1 MGKKYDARK
10 MTELCDTIRYVVEKY
25 ASHAEMLENE
35 YEIYNSNNT
44 YRGEAADASKEFVYK
59 GQGRLTKEQVRV
71 LTRISRKFNET
82 QNSFGSMVDSSPNAK
97 IDTDV
102 IEYDKRYFERHKE
115 SFEERAYKLERVTR
129 EMADKFERFGYITSI
144 SCDRARY
151 GFEDMCG
158 YSGFMNK
165 CIRKFEEFD
174 EGVTSHLKSSGID
187 SYMYDLEKDTKAT
200 MNALDGMTVYNP
212 DVKKITVT
220 PIAQMAAKM
229 MYSAGL
235 TASPKASI
243 TEGEKLLK
251 LLRLEHSANLPVD
264 ANIIKTATDYALQM
278 CPSKEGMLAIQN
290 CSNAMLAADGQTL
303 KAIADIAALFM
314 TGAATLVSEIAPFV
328 PPILAGMLIGAG
340 IALFVRI
347 IGEIVNTFC
356 PLVTPRDKEENAN
369 IIDIPPTE
377 DKKPIIEKPSSTPQ
391 DKPSVTDIPSGDV
404 EEKEIGRDIMP
415 KSPIENDRPKI
426 YLEKGDTLEGAGEVE
441 KNYDPEIILPSKPH
455 RNGTEGHWETILDEV
470 ENMKQSGDYVKIYVN
485 KGLSNEIP
493 GANPN
498 RRPDIMGVRQDGT
511 IDQVEVPSKTDNPKE
526 LIDRMKANQDII
538 GKERAGTIRIRN
550 IDIGGD

>member
-1 MGKKYDARK
+1 MGKRYDARK
-10 MTELCDTIRYVVEKY
+10 MTELCDSVSHVVNDF
-25 ASHAEMLENE
+25 AARAEMLESE
-35 YEIYNSNNT
+35 YERYNNNST
-44 YRGEAADASKEFVYK
+44 YRGDAANASKEFVYK
-59 GQGRLTKEQVRV
+59 GQGKLIREQVRV
-71 LTRISRKFNET
+71 LNRLSKKFNET
-82 QNSFGSMVDSSPNAK
+82 QDSFSATVDSSPNAK
-97 IDTDV
+97 IDMDV
-102 IEYDKRYFERHKE
+102 LERDKRFFVTQNE
-115 SFEERAYKLERVTR
+115 SFEEIAIRMERVSR
-129 EMADKFERFGYITSI
+129 EICDRFERFGYITPI
-144 SCDRARY
+144 RYDRAHY
-151 GFEDMCG
+151 WFEDFCS

-174 EGVTSHLKSSGID
+174 EGMTSHLKKSGID
-187 SYMYDLEKDTKAT
+187 SYMYDIETETQAT

-212 DVKKITVT
+212 DVKKISVT
-220 PIAQMAAKM
+220 PIAQMAARM

-235 TASPKASI
+235 TVSPKASM

-251 LLRLEHSANLPVD
+251 LLRLEHSADLPVD

-278 CPSKEGMLAIQN
+278 CPSKEGMLAIRN
-290 CSNAMLAADGQTL
+290 CSNAMLATDGQTL

-377 DKKPIIEKPSSTPQ
+377 DKKTLIEKPSSTPQ

-415 KSPIENDRPKI
+415 TPSIEDDGPKI
-426 YLEKGDTLEGAGEVE
+426 TTIEGDEAEISYTYEHGKFEGAKYHGNRDTGVKNKGPQDGQAALDNSVPLGPNTHRRVGVSDGEIVV
-441 KNYDPEIILPSKPH
+441 
-455 RNGTEGHWETILDEV
+455 LDETTPGV
-470 ENMKQSGDYVKIYVN
+470 YHGHVRSWDELSNPMKSVLRKNGMVDN
-485 KGLSNEIP
+485 KG
-493 GANPN
+493 
-498 RRPDIMGVRQDGT
+498 RV
-511 IDQVEVPSKTDNPKE
+511 
-526 LIDRMKANQDII
+526 
-538 GKERAGTIRIRN
+538 KER
-550 IDIGGD
+550 

>member
-1 MGKKYDARK
+1 MKCMGKRYDARK
-10 MTELCDTIRYVVEKY
+10 MTELCDSVNHVVNDF
-25 ASHAEMLENE
+25 AARAEMLESE
-35 YEIYNSNNT
+35 YERYNNNST
-44 YRGEAADASKEFVYK
+44 YRGDAANASKEFVYK
-59 GQGRLTKEQVRV
+59 GQGKRIREQVRV
-71 LTRISRKFNET
+71 LNRLSKKFNET
-82 QNSFGSMVDSSPNAK
+82 QDSFSATVDSSPNAK
-97 IDTDV
+97 IDMDV
-102 IEYDKRYFERHKE
+102 LERDKRFFVTQNE
-115 SFEERAYKLERVTR
+115 SFEEIAIRMERVSR
-129 EMADKFERFGYITSI
+129 EICDRFERFGYITPI
-144 SCDRARY
+144 RYDRAHY
-151 GFEDMCG
+151 WFEDFCS

-174 EGVTSHLKSSGID
+174 EGMTSHLKKSGID
-187 SYMYDLEKDTKAT
+187 SYMYDIETETQAT

-212 DVKKITVT
+212 DVKKISVT
-220 PIAQMAAKM
+220 PIAQMAARM

-235 TASPKASI
+235 TVSPKASM

-377 DKKPIIEKPSSTPQ
+377 DKKTLIEKPSSTPQ
-391 DKPSVTDIPSGDV
+391 DKPSVTDIPSGGV
-404 EEKEIGRDIMP
+404 GEKELGHEIFP
-415 KSPIENDRPKI
+415 KSPAEEQPKI
-426 YLEKGDTLEGAGEVE
+426 HQGKKNKSNNDEKVGTRPPNLTPEGAKRRGAFREAKRRNGIPNSQQPRQG
-441 KNYDPEIILPSKPH
+441 KNYNKRGELQPGRSYDFGNGKVIRDDSAGHEFPDDPVQNRDSHFNDPAGNH
-455 RNGTEGHWETILDEV
+455 Y
-470 ENMKQSGDYVKIYVN
+470 DY
-485 KGLSNEIP
+485 
-493 GANPN
+493 
-498 RRPDIMGVRQDGT
+498 
-511 IDQVEVPSKTDNPKE
+511 
-526 LIDRMKANQDII
+526 
-538 GKERAGTIRIRN
+538 
-550 IDIGGD
+550 